1 MAISQQ
7 TKNYEE
13 WKLLNERKK
22 AKERK
27 REREVRHY
35 VGRGM
40 RNAWEFYTQWSVP
53 TLLVFGSIAAAI
65 VYICC
70 RCMNILQS
78 YFV

>member
-40 RNAWEFYTQWSVP
+40 RNAWGFIHSGRFRHFWFLEV
-53 TLLVFGSIAAAI
+53 
-65 VYICC
+65 
-70 RCMNILQS
+70 
-78 YFV
+78 

>member
-13 WKLLNERKK
+13 WKLLNERK
-22 AKERK
+22 

-40 RNAWEFYTQWSVP
+40 RNAWGFYMQWSIP
-53 TLLVFGSIAAAI
+53 TLLIFGSIVAAI
-65 VYICC
+65 TYICC